1 MPVLNVAHIIFLK
14 AVAMYHCSIVL
25 IIFWELITEDS
36 AQLTVST
43 RRISFS
49 FHLHRQRTLTGM
61 IPGMIRRWRG
71 VREIPGGA
79 CSPIICGNVK
89 MDSDDYQ
96 MSYLP
101 G

>member
-1 MPVLNVAHIIFLK
+1 MPVLNVANIIFPK

-25 IIFWELITEDS
+25 IIFGIDHRGQCPAHRFCSARSVCFRFTGNPDWDDS
-36 AQLTVST
+36 DDST
-43 RRISFS
+43 AGS
-49 FHLHRQRTLTGM
+49 
-61 IPGMIRRWRG
+61 
-71 VREIPGGA
+71 PGGA